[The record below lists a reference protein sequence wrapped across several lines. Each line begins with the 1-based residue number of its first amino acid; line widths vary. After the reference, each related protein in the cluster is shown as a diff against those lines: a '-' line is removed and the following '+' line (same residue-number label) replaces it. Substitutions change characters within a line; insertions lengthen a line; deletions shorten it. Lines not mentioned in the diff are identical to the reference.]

1 MANASIP
8 VGGLAG
14 TARTPGPG
22 RGGFSRTSLVRPY
35 ARMRL
40 DQLAREDAALAQR
53 RTLRRLVE
61 KAAGTRFGKH
71 HDFAGIRT
79 VADHGFL

>member
-8 VGGLAG
+8 VGGLAD
-14 TARTPGPG
+14 TVRTPGPG

-40 DQLAREDAALAQR
+40 DQLAKRALVAAAQR
-53 RTLRRLVE
+53 VEQRLLLRRDRTRR
-61 KAAGTRFGKH
+61 AGSAVR
-71 HDFAGIRT
+71 R
-79 VADHGFL
+79 